1 LESLV
6 LFITK
11 LVKFV
16 NVDYNLHMEEKTKKN
31 LIIAIR
37 FFLGLAII
45 GAEEFVAVV
54 VKHNSPVLPFIGMIL
69 QPPLALIFLP
79 PLVTAIYFMA
89 SSKMRWRLDFILL
102 AITFMCIVGFSS
114 FTFGDM

>member
-1 LESLV
+1 
-6 LFITK
+6 
-11 LVKFV
+11 
-16 NVDYNLHMEEKTKKN
+16 MEEKTKKN

-37 FFLGLAII
+37 FFLGLIII

-54 VKHNSPVLPFIGMIL
+54 LKHNSPVLPFIGMIL

-79 PLVTAIYFMA
+79 PLATAIYFMS
-89 SSKMRWRLDFILL
+89 SSKMKWRLDIVLL
-102 AITFMCIVGFSS
+102 SISIICIIGFSS